1 MLSKHF
7 SLKQSFLLISKI
19 ANAHKSARVEITV
32 FVSKNMD
39 ALFTAAV
46 PMKNPSVIIQK
57 LREFRENKKLLYV
70 FALGILRAIKG
81 NPIINRIM
89 KNALVTGAR
98 GITSLKIFVNI
109 EQYIVKTTVFK
120 NTKDG
125 KLYFKNPCPSLVKI
139 KANAPLKITDDKN
152 NVLNIVKIT
161 VFFVSTMFKT
171 PYDNIIRA
179 QDPSENRINLY
190 AL

>member
-98 GITSLKIFVNI
+98 GITSLKIFANI
-109 EQYIVKTTVFK
+109 EQYIVKITVFK

-161 VFFVSTMFKT
+161 VFFVSAMFKT
-171 PYDNIIRA
+171 LYDNIIRA